1 MDFSIFRKAQ
11 LSGELPIQNSCSP
24 ISPTEG
30 KACLGI
36 LSSWEAGLCALQAIM
51 GS

>member
-1 MDFSIFRKAQ
+1 MDFSFFRKTQ
-11 LSGELPIQNSCSP
+11 LSGELPIQNSC
-24 ISPTEG
+24 PTEG